1 MSRQPATSYFP
12 NPSCLLSK
20 HPYSTV
26 FLQTQGLILCIFFT
40 GSPSSW
46 WLYTGMPRTSGHW
59 PLWAT
64 RLCSLCDLFQPHY
77 MRWCPHFYHWLHCS
91 LSFGTD
97 DILLL
102 CLTQPRTTSN
112 RSGKVLQRR
121 VSDHSQARRGT
132 ETLLEMVWTRISS
145 QTMGVK
151 ETQLQVGGWVVLV
164 TVLLLHIFRSFDN
177 NSIGSVPSSTSLFQI
192 RQQ

>member
-1 MSRQPATSYFP
+1 MRNMQRAYITAWKCCILRLRLHMSRQPATSYFP

-20 HPYSTV
+20 HPYSPV

-46 WLYTGMPRTSGHW
+46 WLYTGMPRTSRHW
-59 PLWAT
+59 PPWAT

-91 LSFGTD
+91 PSFDTD

-112 RSGKVLQRR
+112 RSGKVLQRKGLR
-121 VSDHSQARRGT
+121 PQLSKTGNRNI
-132 ETLLEMVWTRISS
+132 TRD
-145 QTMGVK
+145 GVN
-151 ETQLQVGGWVVLV
+151 QN
-164 TVLLLHIFRSFDN
+164 F
-177 NSIGSVPSSTSLFQI
+177 
-192 RQQ
+192 